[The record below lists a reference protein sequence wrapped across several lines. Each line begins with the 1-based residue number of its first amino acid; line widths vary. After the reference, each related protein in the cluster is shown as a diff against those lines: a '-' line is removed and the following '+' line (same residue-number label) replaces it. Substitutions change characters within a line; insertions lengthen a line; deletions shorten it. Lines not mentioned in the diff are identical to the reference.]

1 MDGNMHAKSAQRPA
15 PIPGG
20 AGVLVLALIA
30 VYAVLSVA
38 SVSCLPD
45 AGSPTGQAR
54 HHQHSHHNQNGLT
67 HSPLCA
73 WACQAN
79 LSVSLAPSGVGGPIF
94 LLLVGFLS
102 LPALSLP
109 AADLRLGRSRSP
121 PPLSLI

>member
-1 MDGNMHAKSAQRPA
+1 MHVKSAQRAA
-15 PIPGG
+15 PTPGG

-38 SVSCLPD
+38 AVSCLPD
-45 AGSPTGQAR
+45 AGSPTGQPR

-79 LSVSLAPSGVGGPIF
+79 LSVSLAPSRASLPI
-94 LLLVGFLS
+94 LLLLIGFLPLTS
-102 LPALSLP
+102 WLPP

-121 PPLSLI
+121 PPLAFI